1 MIETISHAEIK
12 AIKRDFLLKNTLLTP
27 IKVAELLSY
36 NVKKV
41 YRLVEEGE
49 LEEANDSPG
58 RTGMRITAW
67 SVEQYRLR
75 CVEKAAKKRAGQNC

>member
-1 MIETISHAEIK
+1 MIETISRADIK
-12 AIKRDFLLKNTLLTP
+12 AIKREFVQKNTLLTP

-36 NVKKV
+36 SVKKV
-41 YRLVEEGE
+41 YRLIEEGE
-49 LEEANDSPG
+49 LVEANDSPG

-75 CVEKAAKKRAGQNC
+75 CVEKAAQKRAGGI